1 MAEKSVTKS
10 TERKGRAAAEP
21 SQELDAAAGQSAGDG
36 QPSLRGAAKSAA
48 VTALAAAVAGALGGA
63 AKAMLDRR
71 DESGED
77 AEDDGAVETSD
88 PEDAAA
94 PQPDDEQEEA
104 EQQPR
109 AVAEEEDDGEAE
121 QDEDAD
127 APLSRDEHFDTPE
140 PEPGQGEE
148 PEPER
153 GEQQDAAAPE
163 PEASDNGRQPQREPG
178 APASEAAAVV
188 ERAKQQLRDVLGNE
202 AESVS
207 GLERS
212 DGRWTVLL
220 EVVEVRRIPE
230 STDVLASYELV
241 LDDDGGIV
249 GMQRRHRYRRS
260 QVEEG

>member
-1 MAEKSVTKS
+1 MAEKTATKS
-10 TERKGRAAAEP
+10 TERKRRPAEEPIQELDDAAEP
-21 SQELDAAAGQSAGDG
+21 GDG

-71 DESGED
+71 DGSGED
-77 AEDDGAVETSD
+77 RDDDEAVDTSE
-88 PEDAAA
+88 PEQSAG
-94 PQPDDEQEEA
+94 PQPDDDQDQTEEPRAEA
-104 EQQPR
+104 E
-109 AVAEEEDDGEAE
+109 
-121 QDEDAD
+121 DEDAD
-127 APLSRDEHFDTPE
+127 APLSRDEHFDAQEQDQE
-140 PEPGQGEE
+140 PDEE

-153 GEQQDAAAPE
+153 QERREAAPPE
-163 PEASDNGRQPQREPG
+163 PEASDNGREPQREKG
-178 APASEAAAVV
+178 VRADEVAAIV
-188 ERAKQQLRDVLGNE
+188 EQAKRQLRDVLGNE

-230 STDVLASYELV
+230 STDVLATYELV